1 MLRIIPLAACL
12 FSVLTLSAEAGFTIN
27 LDITGSGNVKGVLLD
42 SLVPSNRVTV
52 LDSSIDTSVFVNENG
67 GAVEFT
73 ATPVTTVLLD
83 AGPNQTIA
91 VNSNLVVNLNWT
103 KSSSFAFWSGIPV
116 VIVGGGPNTQNP
128 STLNAAD
135 GQTYNIGANFT
146 AGILSSVAFDFDNN
160 GSYETA
166 GGLNNNFSWS
176 TLQSLGVA
184 TPGSTYTVGVR
195 LIESGGSDT
204 DTFDFTIQPL
214 SSVPEPSSMALL
226 GSIAVA
232 SVGFRQ
238 FRKRFGRKA
247 VQRT

>member
-1 MLRIIPLAACL
+1 MVRLIPLAAVL
-12 FSVLTLSAEAGFTIN
+12 LSVLTLSAEAGFTIS
-27 LDITGSGNVKGVLLD
+27 LDITGSGNVKGELN
-42 SLVPSNRVTV
+42 SLTV
-52 LDSSIDTSVFVNENG
+52 LDSSTDTSVFVNQTG
-67 GAVEFT
+67 GSVQFT

-91 VNSNLVVNLNWT
+91 VNSNLAVNLNWT
-103 KSSSFAFWSGIPV
+103 KSSSFAFWSGIPA
-116 VIVGGGPNTQNP
+116 VIPGGGPNTLNP
-128 STLNAAD
+128 TTLNAFD
-135 GQTYNIGANFT
+135 GQTYNIGATFT
-146 AGILSSVAFDFDNN
+146 AGTLSSVAFDFDNN
-160 GSYETA
+160 GSFETA
-166 GGLNNNFSWS
+166 GNLNNTFSWS

-226 GSIAVA
+226 GSIAVV

-238 FRKRFGRKA
+238 FRIRFRRKT
-247 VQRT
+247 VPKT